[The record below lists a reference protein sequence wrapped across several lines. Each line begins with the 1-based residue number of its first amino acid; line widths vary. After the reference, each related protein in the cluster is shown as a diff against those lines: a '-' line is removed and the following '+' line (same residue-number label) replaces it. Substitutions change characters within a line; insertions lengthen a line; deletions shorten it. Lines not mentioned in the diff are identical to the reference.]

1 MQNTTA
7 QNKATITRFN
17 KEFIEGGNQQ
27 VFHEIIATDVVNRT
41 APEGSPNGKDGMFY
55 FLEHILRKGFPDLT
69 VEILDQ
75 VAEGDKVTTRKAIRG
90 THLGEFLGVPA
101 SNKTAKIDVIDIVR
115 LENGQYKEHW
125 GMSNIAELLGELAS

>member
-1 MQNTTA
+1 V
-7 QNKATITRFN
+7 I
-17 KEFIEGGNQQ
+17 
-27 VFHEIIATDVVNRT
+27 NRT

-55 FLEHILRKGFPDLT
+55 FLEHVLRKGFPDLT

-101 SNKTAKIDVIDIVR
+101 SNKAVKIDVIDIVR
-115 LENGQYKEHW
+115 LEDDQYKEHW
-125 GMSNIAELLGELAS
+125 AMSNIPELLGQLAS

>member
-7 QNKATITRFN
+7 QNKAIVTRFN
-17 KEFIEGGNQQ
+17 KEFIEGGNHQ
-27 VFHEIIATDVVNRT
+27 VVNEIIAEDVINRT
-41 APEGSPNGKDGMFY
+41 APAGSPNGKDGMFY

>member
-1 MQNTTA
+1 MQNPTA
-7 QNKATITRFN
+7 QNKAIVIRFN
-17 KEFIEGGNQQ
+17 KEFIEGGDQR
-27 VFHEIIATDVVNRT
+27 VFNEIIAADVINRT

-55 FLEHILRKGFPDLT
+55 FLEHVLRKGFPDLT

-101 SNKTAKIDVIDIVR
+101 SNKAVKIDVIDIVR
-115 LENGQYKEHW
+115 LEDDQCKEHW
-125 GMSNIAELLGELAS
+125 AMSNIPELLGQLAS